1 MVSYRTSQPE
11 EVQQP
16 GDKRGGSIL
25 DPQVYIYCNINIIYC
40 NLNNIYC
47 NIYCN
52 IYNNYCNIYNIN
64 NV

>member
-25 DPQVYIYCNINIIYC
+25 DPQVCIYCNINNIHCNIYNMYC
-40 NLNNIYC
+40 NIY

-52 IYNNYCNIYNIN
+52 IYNIYN
-64 NV
+64 V